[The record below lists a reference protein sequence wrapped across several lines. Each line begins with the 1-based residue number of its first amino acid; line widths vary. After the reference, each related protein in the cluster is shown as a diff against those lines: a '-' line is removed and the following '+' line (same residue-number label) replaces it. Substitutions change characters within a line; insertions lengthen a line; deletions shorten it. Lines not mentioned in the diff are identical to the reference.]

1 VIVARAPYAKKKM
14 EASLYTLKLPGSK
27 QEGAEIPVG
36 VTSKDT
42 TNNK

>member
-1 VIVARAPYAKKKM
+1 MKRNLVRQM

-42 TNNK
+42 TRCV

>member
-1 VIVARAPYAKKKM
+1 MKRNLVRQM

-27 QEGAEIPVG
+27 QEGEEIPVG
-36 VTSKDT
+36 VTAKDT